1 MLSIFALIQI
11 VSIIQSRLLMSSINT
26 DPAITTVVLA
36 KHIIA
41 VLDIT
46 HIDDETELR
55 KVRTTVTNK
64 LFTVTPD
71 VVPGIVLARLEV
83 C

>member
-1 MLSIFALIQI
+1 MLSIFALT